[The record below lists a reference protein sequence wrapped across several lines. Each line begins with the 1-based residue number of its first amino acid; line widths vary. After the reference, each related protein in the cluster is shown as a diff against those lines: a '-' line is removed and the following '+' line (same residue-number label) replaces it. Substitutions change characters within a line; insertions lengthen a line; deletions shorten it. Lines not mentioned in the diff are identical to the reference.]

1 MRFASAAVEAC
12 VKRRP
17 RPLPSPASSLTAWL
31 AAGFFAAACGRQ
43 APPPPPPPQVT
54 VAPVIEREINEWDE
68 FTGRMQAVDAVEIR
82 PRVSGYIQRI
92 AFTEGKEVRKGDLLF
107 VIDPREYQAEL
118 ARALAEL
125 ERART
130 RAELAN
136 QDLDRAQFLITKQAI
151 SREEFD
157 ARTSGLKESQAAI
170 RAAQAQVA
178 EARLNVEWTQL
189 RSPID
194 GRVSRA
200 EVTEGNLV
208 ESGSGTPTLLTTVV
222 SLDPI
227 YVYFEGDEQTY
238 LKYGQL
244 ARSGERA
251 SSRDVRNPI
260 YLGLA
265 NEEGFPHEGY
275 VDFVDN
281 QLDPSTGTI
290 RARAVFSNADRR
302 FTPGLF
308 ARLKLIGSAR
318 YTATLVRDAA
328 IGTDQDK
335 KFVLVFKPDSTV
347 EYRRIE
353 LGRVVEGLRIVSS
366 GLQAGERIVVN
377 GLQRV
382 RSGMKVTPQ
391 EEPMVP
397 DSVAALLGAT
407 PS

>member
-1 MRFASAAVEAC
+1 MRFASGTVPDGPRL
-12 VKRRP
+12 KRRTL
-17 RPLPSPASSLTAWL
+17 LPPSFSFKLSLVVAIL
-31 AAGFFAAACGRQ
+31 AAACGRDT
-43 APPPPPPPQVT
+43 PPAPPPPQVT
-54 VAPVIEREINEWDE
+54 VAAVIEREINEWDE
-68 FTGRMQAVDAVEIR
+68 FTGRMQAVDMVEIR
-82 PRVSGYIQRI
+82 PRVSGYIQKV
-92 AFTEGKEVRKGDLLF
+92 AFAEGKEVRKGDVLF
-107 VIDPREYQAEL
+107 VIDPRPYRAEL
-118 ARALAEL
+118 DRAAAEL

-136 QDLDRAQFLITKQAI
+136 RDLERARTLVAKEAI

-157 ARTSGLKESQAAI
+157 IRMSAQKESQAAI
-170 RAAQAQVA
+170 RAEEAEVA
-178 EARLNVEWTQL
+178 EARLNVEWTQV

-208 ESGSGTPTLLTTVV
+208 ESGPATPTLLTTVV
-222 SLDPI
+222 SLHPM

-244 ARSGERA
+244 ARSGTRA

-290 RARAVFSNADRR
+290 RARAVFSNEDRL

-308 ARLKLIGSAR
+308 ARLKLIGSGR
-318 YTATLVRDAA
+318 YKAALIRDAA

-335 KFVLVFKPDSTV
+335 KFVLVLQPDSTV

-353 LGRVVEGLRIVSS
+353 PGRVVEGLRIVPS
-366 GLQAGERIVVN
+366 GLSGGERIVVN

-382 RSGMKVTPQ
+382 RSGMKVNPQ
-391 EEPMVP
+391 EEPMVS
-397 DSVAALLGAT
+397 DSAAALVGAA
-407 PS
+407 PR

>member
-1 MRFASAAVEAC
+1 VA
-12 VKRRP
+12 
-17 RPLPSPASSLTAWL
+17 
-31 AAGFFAAACGRQ
+31 
-43 APPPPPPPQVT
+43 T
-54 VAPVIEREINEWDE
+54 VIDREINEWDE
-68 FTGRMQAVDAVEIR
+68 FTGRLQAVETVEIR
-82 PRVSGYIQRI
+82 PRVSGYIQKVTF
-92 AFTEGKEVRKGDLLF
+92 AEGKEVRKGDVLF
-107 VIDPREYQAEL
+107 VIDPRPYRAEL
-118 ARALAEL
+118 ARASAEL
-125 ERART
+125 EAART

-136 QDLDRAQFLITKQAI
+136 RDLERAQTLIAKEAI

-157 ARTSGLKESQAAI
+157 LRASALKESGAAI
-170 RAAQAQVA
+170 RAAEARVE
-178 EARLNVEWTQL
+178 EARLNVEWTQV

-200 EVTEGNLV
+200 EITEGNLV
-208 ESGSGTPTLLTTVV
+208 QGGSPTPTLLTTVV

-238 LKYGQL
+238 LKYGRL

-260 YLGLA
+260 YLGLS

-281 QLDPSTGTI
+281 RLDPSTGTI
-290 RARAVFSNADRR
+290 RARAVFSNEDRM

-308 ARLKLIGSAR
+308 ARLKLIGSGR
-318 YTATLVRDAA
+318 YKAALIRDSA

-335 KFVLVFKPDSTV
+335 KFVLVLKPDSTV

-353 LGRVVEGLRIVSS
+353 PGRVVEGLRIVSS
-366 GLQAGERIVVN
+366 GLRGGERIVVN

-382 RSGMKVTPQ
+382 RSGMKVNPQ
-391 EEPMVP
+391 EEAMVS
-397 DSVAALLGAT
+397 DSVAAALGAA
-407 PS
+407 PMGAAPR